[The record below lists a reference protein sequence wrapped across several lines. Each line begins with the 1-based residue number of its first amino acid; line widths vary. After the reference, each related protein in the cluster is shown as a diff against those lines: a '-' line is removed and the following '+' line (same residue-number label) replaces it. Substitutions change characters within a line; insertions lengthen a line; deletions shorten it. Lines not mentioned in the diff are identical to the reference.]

1 MYFYIHVNILRI
13 HMATYLQRPRE
24 TKHEAR
30 DSSRHDFTVS
40 ILIIPILY
48 KMRTIDLCKVF
59 RIQCY
64 FSFAQSP
71 LCNFFFC
78 MALYQHLHISAVC
91 ECNCLPDLA
100 HSGNAIKH

>member
-1 MYFYIHVNILRI
+1 MNILRI
-13 HMATYLQRPRE
+13 HMATYLQGPRE

-71 LCNFFFC
+71 LCNFFFFF
-78 MALYQHLHISAVC
+78 AWLYTKISILVLFVNAG
-91 ECNCLPDLA
+91 LPDLA